1 MLILNSVNSN
11 FTLAVHSPK
20 VGQAKTH
27 NVCNINRI
35 AKFQVTYGVM
45 QGRASGMDC
54 TLHTDLRESET
65 SRDIK
70 K

>member
-1 MLILNSVNSN
+1 MIDMLYVYVLESC
-11 FTLAVHSPK
+11 LAVLCK
-20 VGQAKTH
+20 VT
-27 NVCNINRI
+27 
-35 AKFQVTYGVM
+35 